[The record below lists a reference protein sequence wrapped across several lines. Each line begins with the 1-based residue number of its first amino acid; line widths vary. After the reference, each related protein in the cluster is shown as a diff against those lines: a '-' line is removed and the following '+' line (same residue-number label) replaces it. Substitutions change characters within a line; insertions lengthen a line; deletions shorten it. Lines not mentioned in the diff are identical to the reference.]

1 MADDRIFSVEII
13 TPDRIFYQGE
23 AEMIEF
29 TTVNGEI
36 GVYKNHIPL
45 TTVLAPG
52 IVTIT
57 GPEGKKEAA
66 VHSGFAEI
74 LQDKVTFLA
83 EIAEW
88 PDEIDVARA
97 EAAKERAEKRL
108 ASHQEEVGQ
117 SMHSEE
123 HWCGWISS
131 GRFYSRLLKRIFIK
145 IDKPH
150 RICYSIK
157 TNT

>member
-1 MADDRIFSVEII
+1 MAEESRIFQLEII
-13 TPDRIFYQGE
+13 EPDRVFYQGN
-23 AEMIEF
+23 ATMVEF
-29 TTVNGEI
+29 TSVDGEM

-57 GPEGKKEAA
+57 EPDGKKEAA
-66 VHSGFAEI
+66 IHAGFVEI

-97 EAAKERAEKRL
+97 EEAKARAEERL
-108 ASHQEEVGQ
+108 KSFDASSDVARAE
-117 SMHSEE
+117 
-123 HWCGWISS
+123 IA
-131 GRFYSRLLKRIFIK
+131 LKKALVRIDIRK
-145 IDKPH
+145 
-150 RICYSIK
+150 
-157 TNT
+157 

>member
-108 ASHQEEVGQ
+108 ASP
-117 SMHSEE
+117 
-123 HWCGWISS
+123 S
-131 GRFYSRLLKRIFIK
+131 GRSRCQEGRVCTQKSIGAAGYQAVGFIADFLKEYS
-145 IDKPH
+145 
-150 RICYSIK
+150 
-157 TNT
+157 